1 MRHET
6 QHWDQIRALLEVV
19 SAGEGLTGLAPTV
32 SIARF
37 SDGQWLQ
44 VGGTTWGPAP
54 ASLTMVELDSSN
66 LPGVYSYAV
75 NTSALTYANG
85 SAGYICHIVEP
96 DNYVRETVRIHVAM
110 SEWDEDPAAHATA
123 GTMGRTLQVIQ
134 GLVQGNHRLKNPT
147 YDAEGRMLT
156 AQLVL
161 YPTSAD
167 ALADTNALDTFNVTC
182 TYNGFG
188 DMTSLLSR
196 N

>member
-19 SAGEGLTGLAPTV
+19 SAGEGQTGLSPTV
-32 SIARF
+32 SIVRL
-37 SDGQWLQ
+37 SDGKWLQ
-44 VGGTTWGPAP
+44 VGGLTWGVSAATLSMSEPDP
-54 ASLTMVELDSSN
+54 VN

-75 NTSALTYANG
+75 NAAALSY
-85 SAGYICHIVEP
+85 SAGFAGYVFHIVEP
-96 DNYVRETVRIHVAM
+96 VNYVRETVRVQVAM
-110 SEWDEDPAAHATA
+110 SEWDEDPAAHSAS
-123 GTMGRTLQVIQ
+123 GTMGRVLQTVQ

-147 YDAEGRMLT
+147 YDSEGRMLT
-156 AQLVL
+156 AELSI

-167 ALADTNALDTFNVTC
+167 ALNDTNALDTFNVTC